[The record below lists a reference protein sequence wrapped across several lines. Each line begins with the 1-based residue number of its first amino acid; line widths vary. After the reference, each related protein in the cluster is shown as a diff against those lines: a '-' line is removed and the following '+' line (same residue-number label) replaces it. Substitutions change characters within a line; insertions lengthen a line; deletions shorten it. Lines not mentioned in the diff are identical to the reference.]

1 MERPVTRHRAPA
13 LVSAALRR
21 LRQQRGLTLIELV
34 TTMSILLI
42 VISGIATLFV
52 SGNNAENELNLRF
65 VAQTEARLA
74 LDTFRREVHNACS
87 ATVTG
92 GTQITLKTIAQP
104 VPGAGNLPCNVTS
117 ATWCSAGSGSNF
129 GLYRQSGASCSAST
143 GTQRASYLVS
153 GAIFSLPATPAGQ
166 LPKVTID
173 MTVNRQPSIT
183 RLNYRLT
190 DDIALRSA
198 RRV

>member
-1 MERPVTRHRAPA
+1 VTRHCAPA
-13 LVSAALRR
+13 LLSAALRR
-21 LRQQRGLTLIELV
+21 LRQQRGMTLVELI
-34 TTMSILLI
+34 TSMAILLI
-42 VISGIATLFV
+42 VISGIATLFA

-92 GTQITLKTIAQP
+92 GTHVTLMTIAQP
-104 VPGAGNLPCNVTS
+104 APGAGNLPCNVTS
-117 ATWCSAGSGSNF
+117 ATWCTDGSGSSYGF
-129 GLYRQSGASCSAST
+129 YRQAGASCSAGA

-173 MTVNRQPSIT
+173 MTVNRRPSIT
-183 RLNYRLT
+183 RLNYRLN